1 MALVWAHA
9 EHIKLCRS
17 LPDDRF
23 FDQPPQAMERYIF
36 EKTDSLYRA
45 RNLCRVFGDLRDRRN
60 GEMDAMSIDVQKEKI
75 YTDEDMWRNF

>member
-1 MALVWAHA
+1 
-9 EHIKLCRS
+9 
-17 LPDDRF
+17 
-23 FDQPPQAMERYIF
+23 MERYIF